1 MHFARSSVAW
11 LAGFLILG
19 SFGAV
24 AMPDANTMKRLET
37 VAFYIGAIDH
47 CRISV
52 ETDRLEAYF
61 LKYDALEPVTWGAVK
76 RAMSQGAFIRHQPG
90 SSHCGLAER
99 IMRAEGIID

>member
-1 MHFARSSVAW
+1 MIAAATGLVLSASS
-11 LAGFLILG
+11 LL
-19 SFGAV
+19 
-24 AMPDANTMKRLET
+24 AMPDASTMKRLET

-47 CRISV
+47 CRIDV

-61 LKYDALEPVTWGAVK
+61 LKYDALEPVTWGAVE

-90 SSHCGLAER
+90 SSHCGLVER